1 MQVFR
6 HSVTLHIVPPSLLEH
21 LRTLHRDPVWVRL
34 LAMGLVYEA
43 VLVGVNV
50 HDHLKGN
57 GPVASSSANTQV
69 AEDAIAL

>member
-1 MQVFR
+1 MEVWA
-6 HSVTLHIVPPSLLEH
+6 HSMLLSIMPASLVQH
-21 LRTLHRDPVWVRL
+21 LRTLHRHPCWVRL
-34 LAMGLVYEA
+34 LTVRLVDEA

-57 GPVASSSANTQV
+57 GPVALCSANAQV